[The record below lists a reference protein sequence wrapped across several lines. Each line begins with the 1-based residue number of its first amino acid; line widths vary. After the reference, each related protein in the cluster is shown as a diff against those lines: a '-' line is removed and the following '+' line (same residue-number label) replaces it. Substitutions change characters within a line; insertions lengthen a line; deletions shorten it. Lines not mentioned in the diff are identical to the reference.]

1 MSANLLFDPIPASRK
16 QPLASIAQELSERLP
31 RLVAMSGFVIG
42 RNEGYQ
48 PGVFG
53 ARAGLYDDLN
63 VQNVL
68 HEVAHAI
75 EMKHSTPT
83 RWKHRL
89 NDLNYGMRIKSF
101 QTVLGERYHEP
112 RTTQA
117 TERECRVGAIQ
128 LHLLEMGG
136 YRADQFTGSFVRSL
150 KYMADSYL
158 GGDCILN
165 AYEPDKYTD
174 GQKEWV
180 RLRTEWLQQE
190 YLRHTPDSIYLDL
203 ADIVGHLHKKK
214 FEIRTEVVE
223 FRSTPHA
230 DEPNTANVVL
240 AYADMASS

>member
-1 MSANLLFDPIPASRK
+1 MAETKVTNLVYS
-16 QPLASIAQELSERLP
+16 
-31 RLVAMSGFVIG
+31 
-42 RNEGYQ
+42 
-48 PGVFG
+48 

-136 YRADQFTGSFVRSL
+136 YRTDQFTGSFVRSL

-165 AYEPDKYTD
+165 AHEPDKYTD

>member
-1 MSANLLFDPIPASRK
+1 
-16 QPLASIAQELSERLP
+16 
-31 RLVAMSGFVIG
+31 
-42 RNEGYQ
+42 
-48 PGVFG
+48 
-53 ARAGLYDDLN
+53 
-63 VQNVL
+63 
-68 HEVAHAI
+68 
-75 EMKHSTPT
+75 
-83 RWKHRL
+83 
-89 NDLNYGMRIKSF
+89 
-101 QTVLGERYHEP
+101 
-112 RTTQA
+112 
-117 TERECRVGAIQ
+117 
-128 LHLLEMGG
+128 MGG
-136 YRADQFTGSFVRSL
+136 YRTDQFTGSFVHSL
-150 KYMADSYL
+150 KHMADSYL